1 MLLLKVIASFGELI
15 SYFPSHLNV
24 FCFNL
29 STPSMFIPL
38 DEKTSRSF
46 LLKSFPIA
54 PVILTLLDR
63 YEEDIAKNCCYLI
76 SDDAQRISGQIISID
91 GNTFRMD

>member
-29 STPSMFIPL
+29 YTPSMFIPL

-46 LLKSFPIA
+46 MLKSFPIA

-63 YEEDIAKNCCYLI
+63 YEEDIAKYVAEPPNIFSLVPN
-76 SDDAQRISGQIISID
+76 SDVIES
-91 GNTFRMD
+91 